1 MTMVRNDN
9 TRIGSRNFLNARMLG
24 SLTELLQLCDHHGPI
39 FVYRI
44 AQPRYAN
51 GVLKCRQRLLERNA
65 RRCNDSHCRAVRDVA
80 SDYVT
85 EAP

>member
-1 MTMVRNDN
+1 
-9 TRIGSRNFLNARMLG
+9 MLG

-51 GVLKCRQRLLERNA
+51 SVLKCRQPFFERNA
-65 RRCNDSHCRAVRDVA
+65 WRCNDSHCPVARDVA

-85 EAP
+85 EAA